1 MEVRD
6 PDGLAGEGV
15 MDEIRTAIAD
25 FAVATGR
32 EGVCVPAVDVVGPL
46 THREAPVCGD
56 YSGPRWSIR
65 VSAERDCVSQQ
76 TVTHEL
82 CHAIDTMEGLSDA
95 HPDEFPGDEV
105 DTAVYEEEIRAT
117 EDFAQACEDGPQTY
131 ELDAA
136 WDDACGDP
144 VLDAGDRFVQENVY
158 VDASRLTVENTG
170 VALDIVDRSLPLD
183 AETQVLD
190 ATGADGELWLTAWH
204 YVGEQRSTQLL
215 RLDPVTGEVL
225 GDIELAP
232 LSDDAPAASFAVSD
246 SDPIVLVHRERES
259 GPDAWEVERVHP
271 ASGWVERL
279 GTTHEASLGAAW
291 SEGVLYIAGYDPEDD
306 TSNLWTWSPGERG
319 ELDAPQWVHAIR
331 PAPGGVEVQAG
342 EGLWRYDRELGT
354 WSSVPLLGPWEGFA
368 RWSGTLR
375 IFLAPRA
382 QAPSGGG
389 FEFSGD
395 EERGLVLLD
404 TETGVVELP
413 QDPCAKVGGG
423 RHWWVELGEQVV
435 LVWWGVP
442 FGSVLTMTV
451 ISPAGR

>member
-15 MDEIRTAIAD
+15 MDDIRTAITD
-25 FAVATGR
+25 FAAATGR

-46 THREAPVCGD
+46 THREELVCGD
-56 YSGPRWSIR
+56 YSRPRWSIR

-95 HPDEFPGDEV
+95 HPEEFPGDEV
-105 DTAVYEEEIRAT
+105 DTEVYEEEIRST

-232 LSDDAPAASFAVSD
+232 LADDPPAASFAVSD
-246 SDPIVLVHRERES
+246 SDPIVLMDLQRES
-259 GPDAWEVERVHP
+259 GLDAWEVDRVHP

-279 GTTHEASLGAAW
+279 GTTHEASGGAAW
-291 SEGVLYIAGYDPEDD
+291 SEGVLYVAGFDREDY
-306 TSNLWTWSPGERG
+306 SAHKLWTWTPGERG
-319 ELDAPQWVHAIR
+319 ELDAPERVQAIR
-331 PAPGGVEVQAG
+331 PAPGGVEVYTR
-342 EGLWRYDRELGT
+342 EGLSRFDRESGT
-354 WSSVPLLGPWEGFA
+354 WSTVPALGGWQGFA
-368 RWSGTLR
+368 RWSDTQRL
-375 IFLAPRA
+375 FLALGRMNE
-382 QAPSGGG
+382 GGYHPV
-389 FEFSGD
+389 
-395 EERGLVLLD
+395 LVD
-404 TETGVVELP
+404 TETGAIGMPEE
-413 QDPCAKVGGG
+413 PCVMVNPANGNA
-423 RHWWVELGEQVV
+423 WVELGDDV
-435 LVWWGVP
+435 LLVRNVQTYATGL
-442 FGSVLTMTV
+442 LTMTV